1 MNKVEGYKINTQKSV
16 TFLGTNNKLLKKVN
30 DATYK
35 SIKKIKVLRD
45 KFNYRAK
52 IALLWKLQ
60 DSNKSEKRVKS
71 EYWKKKTYFL
81 PWTSPGLGDQ
91 SEK

>member
-35 SIKKIKVLRD
+35 SIKEIKVLRD

-52 IALLWKLQ
+52 IALL
-60 DSNKSEKRVKS
+60 
-71 EYWKKKTYFL
+71 
-81 PWTSPGLGDQ
+81 
-91 SEK
+91 